1 MTASPPSNTP
11 PKEVRL
17 SLSDFPAQPWA
28 KKLVDAFNQFSLE
41 TTKALVATSAKY
53 KTLDISTGTTVADS
67 FPIDVPVSFIVTDV
81 RVAMVLSGTPSGAV
95 TVTASMLSGGKLL
108 RVSSI
113 TGLAASSKYSIRL
126 ALV

>member
-1 MTASPPSNTP
+1 MTANPPSNPP
-11 PKEVRL
+11 PKEARL
-17 SLSDFPAQPWA
+17 SLADFPEQPWA
-28 KKLVDAFNQFSLE
+28 KKLVDAFNQFSAE
-41 TTKALVATSAKY
+41 TTKALVASQSTY
-53 KTLDISTGTTVADS
+53 KELDVKTGATVANA
-67 FPIDVPVSFIVTDV
+67 FPIDVPVSFIVKDV

-113 TGLAASSKYSIRL
+113 TGLSANSRYSLRL